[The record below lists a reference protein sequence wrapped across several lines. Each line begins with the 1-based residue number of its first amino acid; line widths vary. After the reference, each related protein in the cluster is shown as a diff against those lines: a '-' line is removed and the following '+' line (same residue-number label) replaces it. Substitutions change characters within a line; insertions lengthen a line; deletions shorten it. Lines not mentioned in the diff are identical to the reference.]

1 MSAAE
6 TGIQVILDAFLDA
19 DVKES
24 AMPRLERSYTV
35 TTTVVI
41 TERGKG
47 RHLPLP
53 VEVSEKMHDLL
64 RPIREKTGADVNIRM
79 IRVTAD

>member
-1 MSAAE
+1 MQAIFDE
-6 TGIQVILDAFLDA
+6 FLDA
-19 DVKES
+19 DVREN
-24 AMPRLERSYTV
+24 AMPRLEKSYTV

-64 RPIREKTGADVNIRM
+64 KPVREKTGADVNIRM
-79 IRVTAD
+79 IRVTVD

>member
-1 MSAAE
+1 MQA
-6 TGIQVILDAFLDA
+6 IFDAFLDA
-19 DVKES
+19 DVREN
-24 AMPRLERSYTV
+24 AMPRLEKSYTV
-35 TTTVVI
+35 ATTVVI

-64 RPIREKTGADVNIRM
+64 KPVREKTGADVNIRM
-79 IRVTAD
+79 IRVTVD